1 MVGFVRVIG
10 ADSDV
15 FPGSV
20 GRLHRSGVLLDVF
33 AIMSRLP
40 FSKVVD
46 GVDDEAVT
54 TVVRVLRRDNVSE
67 SESDGLAIGRR
78 GWILDSANDME
89 SRLGKLRSPD
99 EHKSGAGKK
108 SIHQN

>member
-15 FPGSV
+15 FPGSL

-54 TVVRVLRRDNVSE
+54 TVV
-67 SESDGLAIGRR
+67 
-78 GWILDSANDME
+78 
-89 SRLGKLRSPD
+89 
-99 EHKSGAGKK
+99 
-108 SIHQN
+108 